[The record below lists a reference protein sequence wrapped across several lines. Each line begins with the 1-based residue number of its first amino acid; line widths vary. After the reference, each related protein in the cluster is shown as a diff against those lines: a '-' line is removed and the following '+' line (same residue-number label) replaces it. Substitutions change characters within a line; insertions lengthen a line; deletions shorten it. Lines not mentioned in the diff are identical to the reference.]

1 MISLI
6 RKKNKLLDVVILNS
20 FQDQVLRFRNNPHTA
35 YGMTLL
41 HNLFDQKF
49 NKLGLIVLLNLLF
62 VGFIA
67 INFTACCAYSFTGAS
82 VPEHLKTIAIP
93 IADDRSGSGEPGLR
107 EDLTQTLIEKFI
119 NDNTLQVSER
129 TSANA
134 LLECSVISLNDAPA
148 IVSAGEDITS
158 RRITIRVKVIY
169 RDLVKRTTI
178 FEKTFSNYS
187 DYPASDP
194 INGRQTAISAA
205 IDLISED
212 ILLDTV
218 SGW

>member
-1 MISLI
+1 MILLNKRNKIFLI
-6 RKKNKLLDVVILNS
+6 AI
-20 FQDQVLRFRNNPHTA
+20 
-35 YGMTLL
+35 
-41 HNLFDQKF
+41 
-49 NKLGLIVLLNLLF
+49 LNLLF
-62 VGFIA
+62 VALTA

-107 EDLTQTLIEKFI
+107 ENLTQKLIQKFI
-119 NDNTLQVSER
+119 DDNTLQVSER

-134 LLECSVISLNDAPA
+134 LLECSIVSLSDAPA
-148 IVSAGEDITS
+148 IVSAGESITS
-158 RRITIRVKVIY
+158 RRVTIGVRVIY
-169 RDLVKRTTI
+169 RDLVKRTTV

-187 DYPASDP
+187 DYLSSNP
-194 INGRQTAISAA
+194 IEGRKTAIEEA
-205 IDLISED
+205 IDRISDD